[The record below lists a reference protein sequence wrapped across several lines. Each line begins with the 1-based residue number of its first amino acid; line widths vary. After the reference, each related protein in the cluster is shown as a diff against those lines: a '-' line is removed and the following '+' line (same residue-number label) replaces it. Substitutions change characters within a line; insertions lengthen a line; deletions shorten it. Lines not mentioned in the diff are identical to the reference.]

1 MTRCSSPIAILTNTS
16 EFGQLVPSNGQKWF
30 ATEPEQGVFNFTY
43 GDVVINLARKNKQLL
58 RCHTLVWH
66 SQLAPWVEAGNWT
79 KESLTKVMINH
90 ITHVMTH
97 YKGKCYA
104 WDVLNEALNDD
115 GTYRDTIFLR
125 VIGPEYIRIAFAT
138 AAKVDPSAKLY
149 YNDYNLESVGST
161 FSLPLSF
168 QISSLME
175 IR

>member
-1 MTRCSSPIAILTNTS
+1 
-16 EFGQLVPSNGQKWF
+16 
-30 ATEPEQGVFNFTY
+30 
-43 GDVVINLARKNKQLL
+43 
-58 RCHTLVWH
+58 
-66 SQLAPWVEAGNWT
+66 
-79 KESLTKVMINH
+79 MINH